1 LIKTF
6 DYIIIGAGSAGCV
19 LANRLSQD
27 PSVQVLLL
35 EAGPTDRKL
44 EIHIPGGYTKLHRSK
59 VDWAFYTEPQD
70 NVNLRKIFIPRGKT
84 LGGSSSTNAM
94 AYVRGNAADY
104 NEWAALG
111 NEGWAFDDLLP
122 YFKKSEDN
130 IAFDG
135 PYHGKGGPLHVSRS
149 PQPSALMEP
158 FLNACAE
165 QGISRIEDY
174 NGAEQFGA
182 AALQFTIKHNRRWS
196 AAAAFLKPVMKRRNL
211 EVLTNARV
219 KRILLEGNRAK
230 GVEVLVGPRTERFHC
245 SREVVLS
252 AGAIQ
257 SPHILM
263 VSGIG
268 GEEML
273 KPFGIPLLQQL
284 PGVGQNLQDHVWTG
298 ASVYTNIPTG
308 NTLIRPFHQF
318 KETLRHLAT
327 RKGPLGNS
335 PIETTVFFGSKP
347 GLARPDLQLHSAPI
361 GIPADYSMDIYDMK
375 TYPHRDGMGV
385 LSILLRPE
393 SRGFIGLKDANPL
406 SDPLIQ
412 PRFLSHP
419 SDMTRLLIALKK
431 TIDILESPA
440 MRTFAPNGVHMPA
453 RSWTDTALRSHVRQS
468 LETLYHPV
476 GTCKMGKDEKA
487 VVDANLRVHGIVGLR
502 VADAS
507 VMPTIISGNTN
518 AAAIMIGEKAADMIL
533 KEA

>member
-1 LIKTF
+1 MIRTY
-6 DYIIIGAGSAGCV
+6 DYIIVGAGSAGCV
-19 LANRLSQD
+19 LANRLSAN
-27 PSVQVLLL
+27 PVVKVLLV
-35 EAGPTDRKL
+35 EAGPADKKL
-44 EIHIPGGYTKLHRSK
+44 EIHLPGGYTKLHRSN
-59 VDWAFYTEPQD
+59 VDWAFYTEPQEY
-70 NVNLRKIFIPRGKT
+70 VNLRKIFIPRGKT

-104 NEWAALG
+104 DEWAEQG
-111 NEGWAFDDLLP
+111 NEGWAYHELLP

-135 PYHGKGGPLHVSRS
+135 PFHGKGGPLHVSRS
-149 PQPSALMEP
+149 PQPSALVEP

-174 NGAEQFGA
+174 NAEQQFGA
-182 AALQFTIKHNRRWS
+182 SPLQFTIKDNRRWS
-196 AAAAFLKPVMKRRNL
+196 AAVAFLKPVMKRKNL
-211 EVLTNARV
+211 DVITQACV
-219 KRILLEGNRAK
+219 KRILLEGSRAT
-230 GVEVLVGPRTERFHC
+230 GVDVLVGPRTERFHC
-245 SREVVLS
+245 SKEVVLS
-252 AGAIQ
+252 AGAIK

-268 GEEML
+268 AEEAL
-273 KPFGIPLLQQL
+273 KPFGIPLLQKL

-308 NTLIRPFHQF
+308 NTLIRPFHQL
-318 KETLRHLAT
+318 KETLRHLAV

-335 PIETTVFFGSKP
+335 PIETTVFLGSRA
-347 GLARPDLQLHSAPI
+347 GLTRPDLQLHSAPV
-361 GIPADYSMDIYDMK
+361 GIPGDYSMDIYDMK

-393 SRGFIGLKDANPL
+393 SRGYIGLKDANPL

-419 SDMTRLLIALKK
+419 SDMTRLLIGLKK
-431 TIDILESPA
+431 AIDILESPS
-440 MRTFAPNGVHMPA
+440 MRAFAPDGVHMPA
-453 RSWTDTALRSHVRQS
+453 RPWTDTALRSHVRQS

-476 GTCKMGKDEKA
+476 GTCKMGRDESA
-487 VVDANLRVHGIVGLR
+487 VVDSSLRVYGIVGLR

-533 KEA
+533 QEA